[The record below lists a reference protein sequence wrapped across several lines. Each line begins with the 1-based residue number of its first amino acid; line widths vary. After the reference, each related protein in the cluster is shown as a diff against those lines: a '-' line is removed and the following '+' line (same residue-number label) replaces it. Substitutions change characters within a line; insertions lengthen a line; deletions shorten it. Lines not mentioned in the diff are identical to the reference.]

1 MNDKVRL
8 SGVLVAALI
17 TLTSLPSTALAG
29 REIPGP
35 ARFQFDVAGP
45 AGTIAQPAAAHRR
58 IRPGSGAAQAVPPGL
73 DRVLAEYLELHSQI
87 VDGSMRSPMLPW
99 SAPKSS
105 AN

>member
-35 ARFQFDVAGP
+35 DRFQVDVAGP

-58 IRPGSGAAQAVPPGL
+58 IRPGSAQAVPPGL
-73 DRVLAEYLELHSQI
+73 DRVLAEYLELHGQI